1 MNIPAELKYT
11 KDHEWVKIDGD
22 IATVGIT
29 DFAQSELGDIVYVEV
44 DTLDESL
51 DKDAVFG
58 TVEAVKTVSDLFLP
72 LSGEVIEFNEGLE
85 DTPEDVNTD
94 TWYIAMSNH
103 QAWADIFI
111 LLAAG
116 HKKIPLLKFFMK
128 KELQWIPIIY
138 LVHKTIDMPFLNRH
152 SRAQIQANPE
162 LKKIDFE
169 NAKIAAKRFSRNPST
184 AFSFAEG
191 TRFTLQK
198 HSAQESPYSDLLKP
212 KVGALAIAL
221 SGMPQVNT
229 LVDFTVVYATEKR
242 STWDFLCGNL
252 SRAKVAA
259 KTYALPENLKNRS
272 FEEEDDY
279 RRDFQTFVD
288 TIWLEKEQTIKD
300 LKL

>member
-1 MNIPAELKYT
+1 MSEIRRFFIGILTFFTILIILSFAVTLLTIINIPRIIPNKNLKVSCGSLSNT
-11 KDHEWVKIDGD
+11 MGS
-22 IATVGIT
+22 ATVASIT
-29 DFAQSELGDIVYVEV
+29 AALRILHKLEWDFKI
-44 DTLDESL
+44 
-51 DKDAVFG
+51 
-58 TVEAVKTVSDLFLP
+58 
-72 LSGEVIEFNEGLE
+72 
-85 DTPEDVNTD
+85 PEDVNTD

-103 QAWADIFI
+103 QSWADIFI

-138 LVHKTIDMPFLNRH
+138 LVHKTVDMPFLNRH

-162 LKKIDFE
+162 LKKVDFE

-191 TRFTLQK
+191 TRFTGQK
-198 HSAQESPYSDLLKP
+198 HAEQESPYANLLKP

-229 LVDFTVVYATEKR
+229 LVDFTVVYASKKR
-242 STWDFLCGNL
+242 STWDFLCGDL
-252 SRAKVAA
+252 SKAKVVA
-259 KTYALPENLKNRS
+259 KTYSLPENLKNRS

-279 RRDFQTFVD
+279 RKSFKTFVD
-288 TIWLEKEQTIKD
+288 AIWLEKEQTIKD
-300 LKL
+300 LEL

>member
-1 MNIPAELKYT
+1 MSEVRRFFIGILTFFAILIILTFAVTLLTIVNIPRIIPNKNLKVSLGSLSNT
-11 KDHEWVKIDGD
+11 MGS
-22 IATVGIT
+22 ATVASIT
-29 DFAQSELGDIVYVEV
+29 IALRILHKLEWDFQI
-44 DTLDESL
+44 
-51 DKDAVFG
+51 
-58 TVEAVKTVSDLFLP
+58 
-72 LSGEVIEFNEGLE
+72 
-85 DTPEDVNTD
+85 PEDVNTD
-94 TWYIAMSNH
+94 TWYIAVSNH

-116 HKKIPLLKFFMK
+116 HKKIPLIKFFMK

-191 TRFTLQK
+191 TRFTSEK
-198 HSAQESPYSDLLKP
+198 HSAQESPYSNLLKP

-229 LVDFTVVYATEKR
+229 LIDFTVVYATQKR
-242 STWDFLCGNL
+242 STWDFLCGDL
-252 SRAKVAA
+252 SKAKVMA

-279 RRDFQTFVD
+279 RKNFQTFVD
-288 TIWLEKEQTIKD
+288 AIWLEKQQTIID

>member
-1 MNIPAELKYT
+1 M
-11 KDHEWVKIDGD
+11 GS
-22 IATVGIT
+22 ATVASIT
-29 DFAQSELGDIVYVEV
+29 AALKILHKIEWDFQM
-44 DTLDESL
+44 
-51 DKDAVFG
+51 
-58 TVEAVKTVSDLFLP
+58 
-72 LSGEVIEFNEGLE
+72 
-85 DTPEDVNTD
+85 PEDVNTD

-103 QAWADIFI
+103 QSWADIFI

-116 HKKIPLLKFFMK
+116 HQKIPLLKFFMK

-138 LVHKTIDMPFLNRH
+138 LVHKTVDMPFLNRH

-162 LKKIDFE
+162 LKKVDFE

-191 TRFTLQK
+191 TRFTGQK
-198 HSAQESPYSDLLKP
+198 HAEQESPYANLLKP

-229 LVDFTVVYATEKR
+229 LVDFTVVYASKKR
-242 STWDFLCGNL
+242 STWDFLCGDL
-252 SRAKVAA
+252 SKAKVVA
-259 KTYALPENLKNRS
+259 KTYSLPENLKNRS

-288 TIWLEKEQTIKD
+288 AIWLEKEQAIKG
-300 LKL
+300 LEF